1 MCLRLGPD
9 GSIHPISSAQTRG
22 MRQQGHFA
30 LLVPV
35 VSLRVVCLEDSLG
48 RAEVR
53 LHQWTGQDE
62 GFQAQEGKTKYH
74 R

>member
-1 MCLRLGPD
+1 M
-9 GSIHPISSAQTRG
+9 S
-22 MRQQGHFA
+22 QQGHFA